1 MKPPYQSYWKP
12 RHRMILVPVI
22 AIILVASALVQ
33 WLWNLLLPHLLNVP
47 RIRYWEALGLL
58 ALSRILFGGFHFRK
72 PYPSSHRSAV
82 REKFM
87 QMSEEERQQFR
98 NQWKNRCRPN
108 REEEEKG

>member
-1 MKPPYQSYWKP
+1 
-12 RHRMILVPVI
+12 MILVPII
-22 AIILVASALVQ
+22 AIILMASALVQ

-72 PYPSSHRSAV
+72 PSSSSYRAGF

-87 QMSEEERQQFR
+87 HMSEEERQQFR
-98 NQWKNRCRPN
+98 EQWKNRCRP
-108 REEEEKG
+108 RDEDDR